1 MHQQDTRKSI
11 NRHGFLAKRAKEL
24 VEEPSRP
31 KMKST
36 PLIAT
41 ITGNMK
47 GADKIE
53 ISTSR
58 PLKFWRANARDA
70 GIALKLP

>member
-1 MHQQDTRKSI
+1 
-11 NRHGFLAKRAKEL
+11 
-24 VEEPSRP
+24 
-31 KMKST
+31 MKST

-41 ITGNMK
+41 ITGSIK
-47 GADKIE
+47 GADNIE

-70 GIALKLP
+70 GIAKATLKTADKIACITVNLIAAMSDAVNCKSTPP